1 MPYSIRKLKK
11 PSKNTKGEIC
21 HYEVINSE
29 TGESHG
35 KVPNPERAKKLMS
48 ALYVNEPK

>member
-11 PSKNTKGEIC
+11 PSVNTKKEIC

-35 KVPNPERAKKLMS
+35 KVPDLQRAKKLMS
-48 ALYVNEPK
+48 ALYANEPK